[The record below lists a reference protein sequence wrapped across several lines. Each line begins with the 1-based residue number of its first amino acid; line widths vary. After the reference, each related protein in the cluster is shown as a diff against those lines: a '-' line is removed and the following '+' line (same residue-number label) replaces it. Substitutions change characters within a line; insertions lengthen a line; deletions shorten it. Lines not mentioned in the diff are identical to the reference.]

1 MAFTEINPIATIFD
15 TIFSETFYWEDLT
28 ATNWEDA
35 LVLSSGLPLEWDSLT
50 NFTSISNTATT
61 FTEVVISG

>member
-1 MAFTEINPIATIFD
+1 MAFSSINPIATIFD

-35 LVLSSGLPLEWDSLT
+35 LVSASSLPLEWDSLT
-50 NFTSISNTATT
+50 TFTSINNTATT
-61 FTEVVISG
+61 FTEVAISG